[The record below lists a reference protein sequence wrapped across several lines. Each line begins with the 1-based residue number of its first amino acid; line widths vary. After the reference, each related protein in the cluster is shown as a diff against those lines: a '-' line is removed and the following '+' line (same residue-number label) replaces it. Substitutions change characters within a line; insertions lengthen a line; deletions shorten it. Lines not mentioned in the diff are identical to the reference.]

1 MKQSY
6 AMEVLPKNNFFKP
19 FSIYNNELHGND
31 DLPKEFCETLWGS
44 LEEPLLNSICTSF
57 F

>member
-31 DLPKEFCETLWGS
+31 DLPKEFCETFWGS
-44 LEEPLLNSICTSF
+44 LEEPLLNSI
-57 F
+57 